1 MHCGDWA
8 KGSHCYFVVYKMCK
22 ELRALVGQFESILTP
37 DDRVP
42 MFFLLSSERPFPQRE
57 VEKWRESGNDA
68 ELHKVL
74 VCRTFH

>member
-1 MHCGDWA
+1 
-8 KGSHCYFVVYKMCK
+8 MCK

-68 ELHKVL
+68 ELLERVGP
-74 VCRTFH
+74 TFVGRCFDMLEV